1 MVGPTTDMGIPHSQS
16 PLSQYTSGGAR
27 GWNHR
32 MEVSGQ
38 VL

>member
-1 MVGPTTDMGIPHSQS
+1 MVGAATDLGIPPSRF
-16 PLSQYTSGGAR
+16 PLSQYTSGGVQ
-27 GWNHR
+27 GWNRR